1 MGIFSRK
8 KKKAEQKEGGEEN
21 GEKSSINEEEVA
33 ARVGG
38 VEKEEEEHGGLAS
51 AGRSEGGLGETEEA
65 GMAGPAS
72 LSPPALSHGRDAYNG
87 EEELAHS
94 MQAEESSAG
103 TVWHDLQLWLEQS
116 NSHIGASPPP
126 QLAADLETAKRLL
139 SLHRTVVV
147 QERKLRREREEIFE
161 ECGGMLEAL
170 KLIHDLGEERRWEGK
185 LLAGV
190 KEIMDGKRGF

>member
-38 VEKEEEEHGGLAS
+38 VEKEEEEHGGLEVQADQK
-51 AGRSEGGLGETEEA
+51 E
-65 GMAGPAS
+65 AGPAS

-94 MQAEESSAG
+94 LQAEESSAG

-116 NSHIGASPPP
+116 NSHMGASPPP

-190 KEIMDGKRGF
+190 KDIMDGKRGF